1 MVVGE
6 NSTEELK
13 RQHQALKTASVKSRM
28 ESIDSTLPSDLLR
41 SVNQSRDKGASS
53 WLTAVPLVD
62 QGLVLNKQE
71 FRDSLRLRYNMPLS
85 DLPSKC
91 VCGEKYTVC
100 HALSCKKGGF
110 VAQRHDGVRNL
121 LTSLI
126 GKVCTNV
133 EVEPQLQPLDN
144 ERFNLRTAVTSPEAR
159 LDFKAGGFWSR
170 GVTAFFDVRV
180 THVNSKCNQGK
191 ATSTIFKEQK
201 EEKKR
206 KYQQR
211 VLDVEMGSFT
221 PLVFGTNG
229 GMGADCNCFLKRL
242 AEKLSEKNEEPYD
255 ITITW
260 IRTLLSFGI
269 LRSVHTCVRGS
280 RAPFH
285 KFHKGISLMT
295 TA

>member
-1 MVVGE
+1 M
-6 NSTEELK
+6 K
-13 RQHQALKTASVKSRM
+13 
-28 ESIDSTLPSDLLR
+28 DSTLPADLLR

-53 WLTAVPLVD
+53 WLTAVPLID

-71 FRDSLRLRYNMPLS
+71 IRDSLRLRYNMPLS

-100 HALSCKKGGF
+100 KKGGF

-126 GKVCTNV
+126 GKFCTND
-133 EVEPQLQPLDN
+133 EVEPQLQPIDN
-144 ERFNLRTAVTSPEAR
+144 ERFNLRTAVTSPGAR
-159 LDFKAGGFWSR
+159 LDFKAGGFWSH
-170 GVTAFFDVRV
+170 GVTAIFDVRV

-191 ATSTIFKEQK
+191 ETSTIFKEQE

-242 AEKLSEKNEEPYD
+242 AEKLSEKNEESYH

-260 IRTLLSFGI
+260 IRTLLSFEI
-269 LRSVHTCVRGS
+269 LRSVHICVRGS
-280 RAPFH
+280 RTPFH
-285 KFHKGISLMT
+285 KIPRGGFIDDCRLSATHACVIM
-295 TA
+295 A